1 MSRVWILLAFVATIG
16 CRGSEC
22 LRDSS
27 CPGDLVCRM
36 GRCEL
41 PAKDTE
47 TTGGTSGTTDA
58 TGSDTGTASGS
69 DTSSDSGAA
78 TAGSTGTASTGPGTG
93 TGTGGSDTGT
103 TGVPI
108 SWR

>member
-1 MSRVWILLAFVATIG
+1 MPRTWLLLALVAASG
-16 CRGSEC
+16 CRGSDC

-47 TTGGTSGTTDA
+47 TSGGTSGTTDA
-58 TGSDTGTASGS
+58 TGSDTGTAADS
-69 DTSSDSGAA
+69 DTSSDSGV
-78 TAGSTGTASTGPGTG
+78 TDGLTETTG
-93 TGTGGSDTGT
+93 TGSSTGQGSSDTGT
-103 TGVPI
+103 TGVPLT
-108 SWR
+108 WR